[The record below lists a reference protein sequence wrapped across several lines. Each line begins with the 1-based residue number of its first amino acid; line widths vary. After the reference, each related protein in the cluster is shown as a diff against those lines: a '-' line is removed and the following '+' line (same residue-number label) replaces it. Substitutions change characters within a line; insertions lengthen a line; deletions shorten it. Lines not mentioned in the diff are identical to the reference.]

1 MPMSVEE
8 LMYRRSRDYATK
20 LYFAHLEATHQ
31 PVPKMCLAVQRKID
45 EVQTRLMEEYPYSRL
60 I

>member
-1 MPMSVEE
+1 MRISVEE
-8 LMYRRSRDYATK
+8 LMYRRSREYATK

-31 PVPKMCLAVQRKID
+31 PVPKMCAAVQKRID
-45 EVQTRLMEEYPYSRL
+45 EVQSRLIEEYPYARL

>member
-1 MPMSVEE
+1 MRLSVEE
-8 LMYRRSRDYATK
+8 LMYRRSREYATK

-31 PVPKMCLAVQRKID
+31 PVPKMCAAVQKCID
-45 EVQTRLMEEYPYSRL
+45 EVQSRLIEEYPYSRL

>member
-1 MPMSVEE
+1 MPLSVEE
-8 LMYRRSRDYATK
+8 LMYRRSREYATK

-31 PVPKMCLAVQRKID
+31 NVPKMCSAVQKKID
-45 EVQTRLMEEYPYSRL
+45 EVQSRLMEEYPYSRL